1 MDDSVVNT
9 IIDKV
14 NELLDIENQL
24 KDYAKK
30 LKPLREDKK
39 LIMEELTDLFIKNN
53 LTTYEVNDRVISFHN
68 RTIKKKINENVITDS
83 IEKTFDNNMN
93 IEDFTKSLLDII
105 YSHDNEEVIEE
116 LKITKKKV
124 PRKTNNKK
132 NKK

>member
-39 LIMEELTDLFIKNN
+39 LIMEELTDLFIKHN
-53 LTTYEVNDRVISFHN
+53 LTTYEVNDRVISFNN
-68 RTIKKKINENVITDS
+68 RTIKKKINEDVITDS

>member
-53 LTTYEVNDRVISFHN
+53 LTTYEVNDRVISFIF
-68 RTIKKKINENVITDS
+68 RTFS
-83 IEKTFDNNMN
+83 RDNAGLCCSFFPSQW
-93 IEDFTKSLLDII
+93 IGSKD
-105 YSHDNEEVIEE
+105 
-116 LKITKKKV
+116 
-124 PRKTNNKK
+124 
-132 NKK
+132 